1 MKIKKYIGIDPGK
14 SGGISMFQG
23 KTIKAVK
30 CPDSFGKM
38 HLAFKEMLGDTA
50 PCDTYVFIEQ
60 VWAFPSDSNKS
71 AFAFGT
77 NYGAWQ
83 TIAEIE
89 EVNIV
94 LVRPRKWQKHFD
106 TPKSEKKIRKRWL
119 KELAQSMCDFRVTFN
134 TSDAILIGKYC
145 YDEGG
150 TL

>member
-1 MKIKKYIGIDPGK
+1 MKKINYIGIDPGK
-14 SGGISMFQG
+14 SGGISSFKDG
-23 KTIKAVK
+23 KVRAVK
-30 CPDSFGKM
+30 CPDTFGKM
-38 HLAFKEMLGDTA
+38 FLAFKDMLGETA
-50 PCDTYVFIEQ
+50 PCNTYVFIEQ

-89 EVNIV
+89 EVNII

-106 TPKSEKKIRKRWL
+106 TPKSDKKTRKRWL

-134 TSDAILIGKYC
+134 TSDAILIAKYC
-145 YDEGG
+145 EDSKGEV
-150 TL
+150 